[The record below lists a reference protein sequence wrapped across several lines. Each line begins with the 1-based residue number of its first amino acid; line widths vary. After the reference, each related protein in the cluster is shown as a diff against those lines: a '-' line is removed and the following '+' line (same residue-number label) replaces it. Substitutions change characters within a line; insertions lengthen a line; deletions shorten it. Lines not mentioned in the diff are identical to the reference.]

1 MSTKE
6 HNELN
11 AQMEKIL
18 RRTQKPGVIRTFL
31 IGLIFPEFSEIC
43 SDLADL
49 CLMFKSAIEL
59 PG

>member
-43 SDLADL
+43 GDLADL
-49 CLMFKSAIEL
+49 CRMFKS
-59 PG
+59 P